1 MDPQSRKKGRKL
13 SVLTQVAIFFVLG
26 IITVGIITFVA
37 QSAMAVDSVMNQ
49 TENYGSSVAQEV
61 ISAVKE
67 YPSYEWLIKYW
78 RTHSDEMDI
87 EYDVTYGAGTDTEK
101 KSRLFTARHPE
112 LEIMYVNSEEA
123 KSLSAE
129 DQKLYAEITY
139 SWLVTRVNQIKKA
152 YGIDYL
158 FVVATDNTYS
168 EQFFLVSAADDGAVR
183 GTNYEEVYPL
193 GNTVTLEEGGSQ
205 QLAMRSAYRHSSHL
219 AEAGNYY
226 DYYKFLGSVD
236 DCHVFVGLTY
246 NMQDL
251 TEEVSAQIQRGT
263 LAAVILQVI
272 LSLFTLFLIF
282 MFVLRP
288 LRKVQKN
295 IRMYNT
301 TKDSKAVTE
310 NLSKIRSRN
319 EIGELSEDVV
329 DLTNEIDDYLGKIET
344 ITAEKER
351 ISAELTLA
359 TGIQTSMLPTEFPA
373 FPDRKEFDLYASM
386 DPAKEVGGDF
396 YDFFLIDDD
405 HLCLVMADVSGKGV
419 PAALFMMASM
429 IMLTNNAKLLR
440 SPAKILEATNEAICS
455 NNKEDMFVTVWIGV
469 LEISTGILTAGNAGH
484 EYPVICRP
492 GGCYELY
499 KDKHDFVVGGFD
511 GIPYS
516 EYTVRL
522 EPGSKLFVYT
532 DGVPE
537 AADKDRNLFGT
548 DRLLAALNKDPEAAP
563 RTALANVRQSLDMFV
578 REAEQFDDITMM
590 SFKYIG
596 PAPADTE

>member
-1 MDPQSRKKGRKL
+1 MDPQSRKKSRKL

-183 GTNYEEVYPL
+183 GPNYEEVYPW

-219 AEAGNYY
+219 AEA
-226 DYYKFLGSVD
+226 
-236 DCHVFVGLTY
+236 
-246 NMQDL
+246 
-251 TEEVSAQIQRGT
+251 
-263 LAAVILQVI
+263 
-272 LSLFTLFLIF
+272 
-282 MFVLRP
+282 
-288 LRKVQKN
+288 
-295 IRMYNT
+295 
-301 TKDSKAVTE
+301 
-310 NLSKIRSRN
+310 
-319 EIGELSEDVV
+319 
-329 DLTNEIDDYLGKIET
+329 
-344 ITAEKER
+344 
-351 ISAELTLA
+351 
-359 TGIQTSMLPTEFPA
+359 
-373 FPDRKEFDLYASM
+373 
-386 DPAKEVGGDF
+386 
-396 YDFFLIDDD
+396 
-405 HLCLVMADVSGKGV
+405 
-419 PAALFMMASM
+419 
-429 IMLTNNAKLLR
+429 
-440 SPAKILEATNEAICS
+440 
-455 NNKEDMFVTVWIGV
+455 
-469 LEISTGILTAGNAGH
+469 
-484 EYPVICRP
+484 
-492 GGCYELY
+492 
-499 KDKHDFVVGGFD
+499 
-511 GIPYS
+511 
-516 EYTVRL
+516 
-522 EPGSKLFVYT
+522 
-532 DGVPE
+532 
-537 AADKDRNLFGT
+537 
-548 DRLLAALNKDPEAAP
+548 
-563 RTALANVRQSLDMFV
+563 
-578 REAEQFDDITMM
+578 
-590 SFKYIG
+590 
-596 PAPADTE
+596 